1 MLKKVFRR
9 IRKGVRDI
17 GSFAK
22 DHSGIANP
30 ELALL
35 ALTLGAS
42 GIMPGGKPFGL
53 ETLMGNLGKIGNM
66 GKQFLGGFD
75 KVITSPTATTTVP
88 GTGILGTAQDV
99 VGGLGLTG
107 KEKVGIG
114 LGILNSILAKKQFDE
129 EMANELRKEKEMKER
144 MMLVSNKFGS
154 ELGGTPFLEEQIRG
168 TLYNPEDG
176 QTYDYFDYDTGTYKN
191 FTADEEGRTIQVAKG
206 GIAKLAM
213 GGNPN
218 RMTFNL
224 PVRRAMGGGTGVP
237 GLTPNMSGNQMMD
250 KIEENPGI
258 TAFFPRKLGMISGP
272 GGPKDDKIPAMLSDG
287 EFVFTAKAVDNA
299 GGPKAMYNMM
309 NKLDPESS
317 KGKGIV

>member
-9 IRKGVRDI
+9 LRKGVRDI

-22 DHSGIANP
+22 EHSGIANP

-53 ETLMGNLGKIGNM
+53 ETLFGNM
-66 GKQFLGGFD
+66 GRFGDMGQQFLGSFG
-75 KVITSPTATTTVP
+75 KTITSPTATTNIP
-88 GTGILGTAQDV
+88 GSGILGTAQNI
-99 VGGLGLTG
+99 VGGMSN
-107 KEKVGIG
+107 KDKFSGIAS
-114 LGILNSILAKKQFDE
+114 LVNSFLAKKALDE
-129 EMANELRKEKEMKER
+129 EKANELRKEKELKER

-154 ELGGTPFLEEQIRG
+154 ELGGTPFLDEQIRG

-176 QTYDYFDYDTGTYKN
+176 QTYDYYDYDTKTYKN
-191 FTADEEGRTIQVAKG
+191 FTADEEGRTIEVANG

-218 RMTFNL
+218 RMTFNV

-237 GLTPNMSGNQMMD
+237 GLTPDMSSNQMMN
-250 KIEENPGI
+250 KIEEDPGI
-258 TAFFPRKLGMISGP
+258 TAFFPRKLGMIDGP

-317 KGKGIV
+317 KGKGII

>member
-1 MLKKVFRR
+1 MLKKIARR
-9 IRKGVRDI
+9 IRKGFRDI
-17 GSFAK
+17 GSFA
-22 DHSGIANP
+22 DDNP
-30 ELALL
+30 LI
-35 ALTLGAS
+35 TLGAAAFGLPTLFDKFGGGKGGFNLFDLIRS
-42 GIMPGGKPFGL
+42 GIGS
-53 ETLMGNLGKIGNM
+53 
-66 GKQFLGGFD
+66 FD
-75 KVITSPTATTTVP
+75 RTITSPTAKTLLE
-88 GTGILGTAQDV
+88 GSGILGTAQDIAQS
-99 VGGLGLTG
+99 LTG
-107 KEKVGIG
+107 KDKAGIG
-114 LGILNSILAKKQFDE
+114 LGLLNTILMKNELEKE
-129 EMANELRKEKEMKER
+129 RANELRKERELEAR
-144 MMLVSNKFGS
+144 RMLVSNKFNS

-168 TLYNPEDG
+168 TLYNPED
-176 QTYDYFDYDTGTYKN
+176 QRTYDYYDYDTGTYKN
-191 FTADEEGRTIQVAKG
+191 FQADAEGRRLPLAEG

-237 GLTPNMSGNQMMD
+237 GLTADMSSNQMMD

-258 TAFFPRKLGMISGP
+258 TAFFPRRLGMIDGP

>member
-9 IRKGVRDI
+9 LRKGVRDI

-22 DHSGIANP
+22 EHSGIANP

-53 ETLMGNLGKIGNM
+53 ETLFGNMGKFGDM
-66 GKQFLGGFD
+66 GKQFLGSFG
-75 KVITSPTATTTVP
+75 KTITSPTATTNIP
-88 GTGILGTAQDV
+88 GSGILGTAQDI
-99 VGGLGLTG
+99 VGGMSN
-107 KEKVGIG
+107 KDKFSGIAS
-114 LGILNSILAKKQFDE
+114 LVNSFLAKKALDE
-129 EMANELRKEKEMKER
+129 EKANELRKEKELKER

-154 ELGGTPFLEEQIRG
+154 ELGGTPFLDEQIRG

-176 QTYDYFDYDTGTYKN
+176 QTYDYYDYDTKTYKN
-191 FTADEEGRTIQVAKG
+191 FTADEEGRTIEVANG

-218 RMTFNL
+218 RMTFNV

-237 GLTPNMSGNQMMD
+237 GLTPDMSSNQMMN
-250 KIEENPGI
+250 KIEEDPGI
-258 TAFFPRKLGMISGP
+258 TAFFPRKLGMIDGP

-317 KGKGIV
+317 KGKGII

>member
-9 IRKGVRDI
+9 LRKGVKDI

-22 DHSGIANP
+22 EHSGIANP

-53 ETLMGNLGKIGNM
+53 ETLFGNM
-66 GKQFLGGFD
+66 GRFGDMGQQFLGSFG
-75 KVITSPTATTTVP
+75 KTITSPTATTNIP
-88 GTGILGTAQDV
+88 GSGILGTAQNI
-99 VGGLGLTG
+99 VGGMSN
-107 KEKVGIG
+107 KDKFSGIAS
-114 LGILNSILAKKQFDE
+114 LVNSFLAKKALDE
-129 EMANELRKEKEMKER
+129 EKANELRKEKELKER

-154 ELGGTPFLEEQIRG
+154 ELGGTPFLDEQIRG

-176 QTYDYFDYDTGTYKN
+176 QTYDYYDYDTKTYKN
-191 FTADEEGRTIQVAKG
+191 FTADEEGRTIEVANG

-218 RMTFNL
+218 RMTFNV

-237 GLTPNMSGNQMMD
+237 GLTPDMSSNQMMN
-250 KIEENPGI
+250 KIEEDPGI
-258 TAFFPRKLGMISGP
+258 TAFFPRKLGMIDGP

-317 KGKGIV
+317 KGKGII

>member
-9 IRKGVRDI
+9 LRKGVRDI

-22 DHSGIANP
+22 EHSGIANP

-53 ETLMGNLGKIGNM
+53 ETLFGNM
-66 GKQFLGGFD
+66 GRFGDMGQQFLGSFG
-75 KVITSPTATTTVP
+75 KTITSPTATTNIP
-88 GTGILGTAQDV
+88 GSGILGTAQDI
-99 VGGLGLTG
+99 VGGMSN
-107 KEKVGIG
+107 KDKFSGIAS
-114 LGILNSILAKKQFDE
+114 LVNSFLAKKALDE
-129 EMANELRKEKEMKER
+129 EKANELRKEKELKER

-154 ELGGTPFLEEQIRG
+154 ELGGTPFLDEQIRG

-176 QTYDYFDYDTGTYKN
+176 QTYDYYDYDTKTYKN
-191 FTADEEGRTIQVAKG
+191 FTADEEGRTIEVANG

-218 RMTFNL
+218 RMTFNV

-237 GLTPNMSGNQMMD
+237 GLTPDMSSNQMMN
-250 KIEENPGI
+250 KIEEDPGI
-258 TAFFPRKLGMISGP
+258 TAFFPRKLGMIDGP

-317 KGKGIV
+317 KGKGII

>member
-9 IRKGVRDI
+9 LRKGVRDI

-22 DHSGIANP
+22 EHSGIANP

-53 ETLMGNLGKIGNM
+53 ETLFGNMGKFGDM
-66 GKQFLGGFD
+66 GKQFLGSFG
-75 KVITSPTATTTVP
+75 KTITSPTATTNIP
-88 GTGILGTAQDV
+88 GSGILGTAQNI
-99 VGGLGLTG
+99 VGGMSN
-107 KEKVGIG
+107 KDKFSGIAS
-114 LGILNSILAKKQFDE
+114 LVNSFLAKKALDE
-129 EMANELRKEKEMKER
+129 EKANELRKEKELKER

-154 ELGGTPFLEEQIRG
+154 ELGGTPFLDEQIRG

-176 QTYDYFDYDTGTYKN
+176 QTYDYYDYDTKTYKN
-191 FTADEEGRTIQVAKG
+191 FTADEEGRTIEVANG

-218 RMTFNL
+218 RMTFNV

-237 GLTPNMSGNQMMD
+237 GLTPDMSSNQMMN
-250 KIEENPGI
+250 KIEEDPGI
-258 TAFFPRKLGMISGP
+258 TAFFPRKLGMIDGP

-317 KGKGIV
+317 KGKGII